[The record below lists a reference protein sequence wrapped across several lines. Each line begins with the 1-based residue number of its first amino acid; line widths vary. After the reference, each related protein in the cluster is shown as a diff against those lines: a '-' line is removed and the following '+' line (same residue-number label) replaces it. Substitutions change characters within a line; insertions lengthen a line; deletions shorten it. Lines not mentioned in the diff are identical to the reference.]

1 MSKIKVIRVSATE
14 FETED
19 GNVFPHPIPFQDGKI
34 PSIKEFQAIHDQWR
48 EIFQTQGLLP
58 GTPASPRKGR

>member
-19 GNVFPHPIPFQDGKI
+19 GKVFPHPIPFQDGKI
-34 PSIKEFQAIHDQWR
+34 PSVKEFQAIHDQWW
-48 EIFQTQGLLP
+48 EIFQSQGLLP
-58 GTPASPRKGR
+58 GTPPGPRKDR